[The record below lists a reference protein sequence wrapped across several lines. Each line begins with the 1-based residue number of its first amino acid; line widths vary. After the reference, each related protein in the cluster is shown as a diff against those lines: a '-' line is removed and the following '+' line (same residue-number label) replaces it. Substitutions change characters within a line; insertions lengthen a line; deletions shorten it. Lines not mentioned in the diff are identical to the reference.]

1 VDRQARS
8 DSRQLIWLF
17 DSAKHSDNSLEN
29 KPNYKSAGNK
39 NTSSRAGYNRLALAL
54 LLFWYA
60 VESDFKKIHCRN
72 RIDHMY
78 TFDLRNALVP
88 FSLLDVRHRFKEM
101 RSGESMVVLW
111 GDAGAAEDLLRILP
125 DASFDIVSQ
134 AEIPGSPSGFR
145 MELTKK

>member
-1 VDRQARS
+1 
-8 DSRQLIWLF
+8 
-17 DSAKHSDNSLEN
+17 
-29 KPNYKSAGNK
+29 
-39 NTSSRAGYNRLALAL
+39 
-54 LLFWYA
+54 
-60 VESDFKKIHCRN
+60 
-72 RIDHMY
+72 MY

-111 GDAGAAEDLLRILP
+111 GDSGAADDLLQILP
-125 DASFDIVSQ
+125 TASFDIVSQ